1 MNDLENVFGFHFSL
15 GFQSFDKDLLTC
27 LRMTFLYDARLF
39 GLDVY
44 ADYD

>member
-1 MNDLENVFGFHFSL
+1 MNYFKNVFGFHFSL
-15 GFQSFDKDLLTC
+15 RFQSLDQDLLTC
-27 LRMTFLYDARLF
+27 LRVTFLYDTGLF